1 MGEVKV
7 LPPERIGHNFIPPEY
22 LPPGEDEFYLRNQQS
37 SRSDGAWRQL
47 HAQEIEVLV
56 KNGNT
61 CDDWDWLLVTDPF
74 APYLVK
80 SCEFHGLVRI
90 GRLERVILEHHDL
103 KLPAGIAD
111 SLVISCD
118 LGDNVAIRNVRYLAH
133 FLVGDNV
140 ILLNVDEMNT
150 TDHAK
155 FGNGILKQGEP
166 EAVRIWIDL
175 MNEAGG
181 RSVMPFDGM
190 TPADAYLWAKYR
202 DDPALVRRLGEITQR
217 QFDARRGYYGVVG
230 DQSVI
235 KNSRIIKDVKI
246 GSHAYIKGANK
257 LKNLTIN
264 SSQAEPTQIGEGVE
278 LVNGIVG
285 LGCSVFYGCKA
296 VRFVMGNNCQLKY
309 GARLI
314 HSYLGDNSTVSCC
327 EILNNLIFPAH
338 EQHHNNS
345 FLTASLLMGQSNLAA
360 GATIGSNHN
369 SRANDGEIQ
378 AGRGFWP
385 GLCTTLKH
393 SSRFASFTLLAKGD
407 YPAELD
413 IRLPFALV
421 SDDVAHNRLQVL
433 PAFWW
438 LYNMYA
444 LARNSWKFQ
453 SRDLRQTKTQHIEFD
468 FLAPDTIEEIFEAL
482 RLLEI
487 WTDQAWLRAAGVA
500 AGANP
505 PAGVAAGANPQPYR
519 HSVSPGGHAGLPHE
533 NLDDD
538 LLARQGRQ
546 LLLAGE
552 GATSALEV
560 LGQRV
565 ENSSRKTVILK
576 VHRAYHAYR
585 QMLHYYAVKNLLD
598 YLDSRPEATRATM
611 AEQLAGPRR
620 RAWVNLGGQLAPAE
634 SVAAL
639 RQEIGA
645 GRLDSWPEIHAVY
658 DRLWQEYPL
667 EKQKHAYATLLA
679 VLEAQTLTADLW
691 KGALD
696 EFLRIQEHV
705 RDQVF
710 LSRKKDY
717 DDPFRRIT
725 FDNAAE
731 MRAVLGDPESNSF
744 VKHVRQQTEALANL
758 CREIADRGE
767 GF

>member
-1 MGEVKV
+1 VSEVKV

-22 LPPGEDEFYLRNQQS
+22 LPPGEDEFYLRNRQS
-37 SRSDGAWRQL
+37 SRGDGAWRQL
-47 HAQEIEVLV
+47 RAQEIEVLV

-74 APYLVK
+74 TPFLVK

-155 FGNGILKQGEP
+155 FGNGIVKQGEP
-166 EAVRIWIDL
+166 EEVRIWIDL

-190 TPADAYLWAKYR
+190 ISADAYLWAKYR
-202 DDPALVRRLGEITQR
+202 DDRALVQRLGEITQR

-264 SSQAEPTQIGEGVE
+264 SSRAEPAQIGEGVE
-278 LVNGIVG
+278 LVNGIIG

-314 HSYLGDNSTVSCC
+314 HSCLGDNSTVSCC

-345 FLTASLLMGQSNLAA
+345 FLTASLVMGQSNLAA

-413 IRLPFALV
+413 VRLPFALV

-453 SRDLRQTKTQHIEFD
+453 SRDLRKTKTQHVEFD
-468 FLAPDTIEEIFEAL
+468 FLAPDTIEEIFDAL

-487 WTDQAWLRAAGVA
+487 WTDQAWLRAAA
-500 AGANP
+500 ANAQ
-505 PAGVAAGANPQPYR
+505 AGVAAAANLQSYGR
-519 HSVSPGGHAGLPHE
+519 SVSPGGHAGKPHE

-552 GATSALEV
+552 GETSALEV
-560 LGQRV
+560 LGYRV
-565 ENSSRKTVILK
+565 ENSSRKAVILK
-576 VHRAYHAYR
+576 VRRAYHAYR

-598 YLDSRPEATRATM
+598 YLESRPEATRATM
-611 AEQLAGPRR
+611 VEHLAGPRC

-639 RQEIGA
+639 REGIGA
-645 GRLDSWPEIHAVY
+645 GRLSSWPEIHAVY

-679 VLEAQTLTADLW
+679 VLDAEKLTADLW
-691 KGALD
+691 KAALD

-725 FDNAAE
+725 FDSEAE
-731 MRAVLGDPESNSF
+731 LRAVLGSPECNGF
-744 VKHVRQQTEALANL
+744 VKHVRQETEALAGL
-758 CREIADRGE
+758 CGAIAARG
-767 GF
+767 

>member
-1 MGEVKV
+1 MSEVRV
-7 LPPERIGHNFIPPEY
+7 LPPERVGRNFIPAEY
-22 LPPGEDEFYLRNQQS
+22 LPPGEDEFYLRNRQS
-37 SRSDGAWRQL
+37 PRSDGTWRQL
-47 HAQEIEVLV
+47 RAQEIEVLV
-56 KNGNT
+56 HNGNT

-74 APYLVK
+74 TPCLVK

-90 GRLERVILEHHDL
+90 GRLERLILEHHDL
-103 KLPAGIAD
+103 KLPTGIAN

-155 FGNGILKQGEP
+155 FGNGIVKQGEP

-202 DDPALVRRLGEITQR
+202 DDDALVQRLGEITQR

-235 KNSRIIKDVKI
+235 KNSRIIKDVRI

-264 SSQAEPTQIGEGVE
+264 SSQAEPSQIGEGVE

-285 LGCSVFYGCKA
+285 LGCNVFYGCKA

-345 FLTASLLMGQSNLAA
+345 FLAASLVLGQSNLAA

-369 SRANDGEIQ
+369 SRANDGEVQ

-453 SRDLRQTKTQHIEFD
+453 SRDLRKTKTQHVEFD

-487 WTDQAWLRAAGVA
+487 WTDQAWLRA
-500 AGANP
+500 
-505 PAGVAAGANPQPYR
+505 
-519 HSVSPGGHAGLPHE
+519 GGKPHE

-538 LLARQGRQ
+538 LLARRGRQ
-546 LLLAGE
+546 LLMARE
-552 GATSALEV
+552 EETSALEV
-560 LGQRV
+560 IGQRV
-565 ENSSRKTVILK
+565 ESSARKTVILK
-576 VHRAYHAYR
+576 VRRAYHAYR

-598 YLDSRPEATRATM
+598 YLNSRPEATRATM
-611 AEQLAGPRR
+611 AEHLASPRC

-639 RQEIGA
+639 REGIGA
-645 GRLDSWPEIHAVY
+645 GRLNSWPEIHAVY

-679 VLEAQTLTADLW
+679 VLDAGKLTAELW

-696 EFLRIQEHV
+696 EFLRIQEYV

-725 FDNAAE
+725 FDNEAE
-731 MRAVLGDPESNSF
+731 MRAVLGRPESNGF
-744 VKHVRQQTEALANL
+744 VKHVRQETETLANF
-758 CREIADRGE
+758 CREIAGRG
-767 GF
+767 

>member
-1 MGEVKV
+1 M
-7 LPPERIGHNFIPPEY
+7 
-22 LPPGEDEFYLRNQQS
+22 
-37 SRSDGAWRQL
+37 
-47 HAQEIEVLV
+47 
-56 KNGNT
+56 
-61 CDDWDWLLVTDPF
+61 
-74 APYLVK
+74 
-80 SCEFHGLVRI
+80 
-90 GRLERVILEHHDL
+90 
-103 KLPAGIAD
+103 
-111 SLVISCD
+111 
-118 LGDNVAIRNVRYLAH
+118 
-133 FLVGDNV
+133 
-140 ILLNVDEMNT
+140 
-150 TDHAK
+150 
-155 FGNGILKQGEP
+155 
-166 EAVRIWIDL
+166 
-175 MNEAGG
+175 
-181 RSVMPFDGM
+181 
-190 TPADAYLWAKYR
+190 
-202 DDPALVRRLGEITQR
+202 
-217 QFDARRGYYGVVG
+217 
-230 DQSVI
+230 I

-246 GSHAYIKGANK
+246 GSHAYVKGANK

-264 SSQAEPTQIGEGVE
+264 SSRDEPSQIGEGVE

-296 VRFVMGNNCQLKY
+296 VRFVMGNNSKLKY

-345 FLTASLLMGQSNLAA
+345 FLTASLVMGQSNLAA

-421 SDDVAHNRLQVL
+421 SDDVAHNRLRCCRPSGGSTTCTPW
-433 PAFWW
+433 PAIPGSSSP
-438 LYNMYA
+438 A
-444 LARNSWKFQ
+444 TSARPRPSTSSSTSSPPTRSKRSSTPCGCW
-453 SRDLRQTKTQHIEFD
+453 R
-468 FLAPDTIEEIFEAL
+468 
-482 RLLEI
+482 I
-487 WTDQAWLRAAGVA
+487 WTDQAWLRAG
-500 AGANP
+500 GK
-505 PAGVAAGANPQPYR
+505 
-519 HSVSPGGHAGLPHE
+519 SPE

-546 LLLAGE
+546 LLSASE
-552 GATSALEV
+552 AEMAALEI

-565 ENSSRKTVILK
+565 ENTSRKVVILK
-576 VHRAYHAYR
+576 VRRAYHAYR
-585 QMLHYYAVKNLLD
+585 EMLHYYAVKNLLD
-598 YLDSRPEATRATM
+598 YLRARPEATRATM
-611 AEQLAGPRR
+611 AEQLTGPRC
-620 RAWVNLGGQLAPAE
+620 RAWVNLGGQLVPAE

-639 RQEIGA
+639 RREIGA
-645 GRLDSWPEIHAVY
+645 GRLNSWPEIHAVY

-679 VLEAQTLTADLW
+679 VLDASSLTAELW

-725 FDNAAE
+725 FANDAE
-731 MRAVLGDPESNSF
+731 MRAVVGTPESNSF
-744 VKHVRQQTEALANL
+744 VKHVRAETEALAEV
-758 CREIADRGE
+758 CRAIGARG
-767 GF
+767 

>member
-1 MGEVKV
+1 VSEVRV

-37 SRSDGAWRQL
+37 PRSDGAWRQL
-47 HAQEIEVLV
+47 HAREIEALV
-56 KNGNT
+56 NSGNT
-61 CDDWDWLLVTDPF
+61 CDDWDRLLVTDPF
-74 APYLVK
+74 VPYLVK

-90 GRLERVILEHHDL
+90 GRLEQVILEHHDL
-103 KLPAGIAD
+103 KLPSGIAD

-155 FGNGILKQGEP
+155 FGNGIVKQGEP
-166 EAVRIWIDL
+166 EEVRIWIDL

-202 DDPALVRRLGEITQR
+202 DDRALVQRLGEITQR

-257 LKNLTIN
+257 LKNLSIS
-264 SSQAEPTQIGEGVE
+264 SSQAEPAQIGEGVE

-309 GARLI
+309 GARLV

-345 FLTASLLMGQSNLAA
+345 FLTASLVMGQSNLAA

-453 SRDLRQTKTQHIEFD
+453 SRDLRKTKTQHIEFD

-487 WTDQAWLRAAGVA
+487 WTDRAWLRAG
-500 AGANP
+500 
-505 PAGVAAGANPQPYR
+505 R
-519 HSVSPGGHAGLPHE
+519 KPHE

-538 LLARQGRQ
+538 LLSRQGRQ

-552 GATSALEV
+552 GETSALEV

-598 YLDSRPEATRATM
+598 YLRCRPEATRATM
-611 AEQLAGPRR
+611 AGQLAGPRC
-620 RAWVNLGGQLAPAE
+620 RAWVNLGGQLVPAE

-645 GRLDSWPEIHAVY
+645 GRLNSWPEIHAVY
-658 DRLWQEYPL
+658 DRLWQDYPL

-679 VLEAQTLTADLW
+679 VLDAQTLTADLW

-725 FDNAAE
+725 FDNEAE
-731 MRAVLGDPESNSF
+731 MRAVLGTPESNSF
-744 VKHVRQQTEALANL
+744 VKHVRQETEALADL
-758 CREIADRGE
+758 CGEIAARG
-767 GF
+767 

>member
-1 MGEVKV
+1 MGEIKV

-22 LPPGEDEFYLRNQQS
+22 LPPGKDEFYLRNQQS
-37 SRSDGAWRQL
+37 PRGEGAWRQL
-47 HAQEIEVLV
+47 RAQEIEVLV

-155 FGNGILKQGEP
+155 FGNGIVKQGEP
-166 EAVRIWIDL
+166 EEVRIWIDL

-181 RSVMPFDGM
+181 RTVMPFDGM

-202 DDPALVRRLGEITQR
+202 GDAALIRRLGEITQR

-246 GSHAYIKGANK
+246 GSQAYIKGANK

-264 SSQAEPTQIGEGVE
+264 SSQAEPAQIGEGVE

-296 VRFVMGNNCQLKY
+296 VRFVIGNNCQLKY

-345 FLTASLLMGQSNLAA
+345 FLTASLVLGQSNLAA

-393 SSRFASFTLLAKGD
+393 SSRFASFTLMAKGD

-453 SRDLRQTKTQHIEFD
+453 SRDLRKTKTQHIEFD
-468 FLAPDTIEEIFEAL
+468 FLAPDTIEEIFDAL

-487 WTDQAWLRAAGVA
+487 WTDQAWLRA
-500 AGANP
+500 
-505 PAGVAAGANPQPYR
+505 
-519 HSVSPGGHAGLPHE
+519 GGKSLE
-533 NLDDD
+533 NLDAD

-552 GATSALEV
+552 GETSTLEV

-565 ENSSRKTVILK
+565 ENSSRKVVILK
-576 VHRAYHAYR
+576 VRRAYHAYR
-585 QMLHYYAVKNLLD
+585 EMLHYYAVKNLLD
-598 YLDSRPEATRATM
+598 YLRSRPEATRATM
-611 AEQLAGPRR
+611 AGQLASPRCR
-620 RAWVNLGGQLAPAE
+620 DWVNLGGQLVPAE

-639 RQEIGA
+639 RQQIGA
-645 GRLDSWPEIHAVY
+645 GQLNTWPEIHAVY
-658 DRLWQEYPL
+658 DCLWEDYPL
-667 EKQKHAYATLLA
+667 KKQSHAYATLLT
-679 VLEAQTLTADLW
+679 VLDAPSLTAELW
-691 KGALD
+691 KGALA

-717 DDPFRRIT
+717 DDPFRHIT
-725 FDNAAE
+725 FDDEAE
-731 MRAVLGDPESNSF
+731 MRAVVGSPESNSF
-744 VKHVRQQTEALANL
+744 VKHVRQETDALADL
-758 CREIADRGE
+758 CREIAGRG
-767 GF
+767 